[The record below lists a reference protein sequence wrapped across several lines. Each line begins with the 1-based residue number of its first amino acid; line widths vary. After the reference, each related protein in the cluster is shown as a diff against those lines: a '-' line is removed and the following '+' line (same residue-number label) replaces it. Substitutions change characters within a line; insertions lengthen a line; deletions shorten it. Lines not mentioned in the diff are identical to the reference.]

1 MNIPII
7 FFLVAIVLT
16 ASAFPIGSHPNP
28 TDFYEGEIAELI
40 VISSA
45 LDASQMN
52 EINGVQ
58 PLQIKVMWRG

>member
-1 MNIPII
+1 
-7 FFLVAIVLT
+7 
-16 ASAFPIGSHPNP
+16 
-28 TDFYEGEIAELI
+28 LI